1 MSTSQETCLY
11 SIDMTAY
18 EDRMVDFVSVFWCDF
33 DPSSFEDEGSYF
45 DGRTLLIHERT
56 NLRRRIHMKKFW
68 KIGVSAFLTIGLLA
82 ACGQEAKNDKSAA
95 TEEQTQQETSKVKEA
110 TFPITITDAI
120 GKEMTLEAR
129 PEKIVSLIPSNT
141 EILFG
146 LGLKDEIVGVTDND
160 DYPPEVAEKDKVGGM
175 EYNIEQIIALKP
187 DIVFAHESSMSL
199 SESAIAQLESAGV
212 KVFVVKNAQNFN
224 ETYTTIEQLGRA
236 TGKIPEAE
244 NIIADMKAKV
254 EAVQEKVKDVEPKNV
269 FVEASDEPN
278 IYTAGQGT
286 FMNAMLEMI
295 HAKNVAADGDN
306 WYEISAEQIITKN
319 PDVIVVTY
327 SYVPDILTKIPKRAG
342 FDTINAVKNNAIVQV
357 DESTTSRQGPRLAD
371 GLEEL
376 AKAIYPE
383 VFK

>member
-1 MSTSQETCLY
+1 
-11 SIDMTAY
+11 
-18 EDRMVDFVSVFWCDF
+18 
-33 DPSSFEDEGSYF
+33 
-45 DGRTLLIHERT
+45 
-56 NLRRRIHMKKFW
+56 MKKFL
-68 KIGVSAFLTIGLLA
+68 KIGVLVFLAISLLA
-82 ACGQEAKNDKSAA
+82 ACGQGAKNDKPAA
-95 TEEQTQQETSKVKEA
+95 TGQQTQQETSQVDEA
-110 TFPITITDAI
+110 TFPMTITDAI
-120 GKEMTLEAR
+120 GKDITLEAP

-146 LGLKDEIVGVTDND
+146 LGLKDEIVGVTNND
-160 DYPPEVAEKDKVGGM
+160 DYPPEVAEKVKVGGM

-199 SESAIAQLESAGV
+199 SESAIEQLESAGM
-212 KVFVVKNAQNFN
+212 KVFVVKNAQDFN
-224 ETYTTIEQLGRA
+224 ETYTTIEQLGSA
-236 TGKIPEAE
+236 TGKLPEAE
-244 NIIADMKAKV
+244 KIIADMKAKV
-254 EAVQEKVKDVEPKNV
+254 EEVQAKVKDVESKKV

-295 HAKNVAADGDN
+295 HAENVAVDGDN
-306 WYEISAEQIITKN
+306 WYEIGAEQIIAKN

-327 SYVPDILTKIPKRAG
+327 NYVPDILTKIPQRAG
-342 FDTINAVKNNAIVQV
+342 FDTINAVKNKAIAQV